1 MPISAD
7 QVRSLHPFELR
18 ILLTLEHLMKRY
30 EWVPLDLV
38 KSSTGFSEGEL
49 AYRLGRLM
57 SWDMVRYRKVP
68 YEGYSLIFNGLDTL
82 ALRTLSERDTIKA
95 LGPLIGVG
103 KESVVY
109 EGLGLVRLV
118 LKFHRVGQR
127 SFQSARISR
136 GYLPQEGHIP
146 RIFASVL
153 SAEREFLALQ
163 TLPPQVKVPLAI
175 DRNRHVVVMSFIEG
189 VPLNRAILVEPDRIL
204 GEIIENVRH
213 SYRKGIIH
221 ADLSE
226 FNVLVEEE
234 RCYLID
240 WPQWVETTHP
250 NAGALLQRDVGNI
263 LTYFQRKYNIERNLE
278 ETLEEVMV

>member
-1 MPISAD
+1 
-7 QVRSLHPFELR
+7 
-18 ILLTLEHLMKRY
+18 
-30 EWVPLDLV
+30 
-38 KSSTGFSEGEL
+38 
-49 AYRLGRLM
+49 
-57 SWDMVRYRKVP
+57 MVRYRKVP